1 MKTNDQ
7 TIDVLNDLIR
17 INNDRME
24 GYEKAIKDAA
34 GSPDLVTTFSEYSIQ
49 SRRYS
54 SELRRIVTS
63 LGGEPSESTTMSGK
77 IYRIWMDMRSAISSS
92 DRSSALDLSEYGE
105 DAAQKAYRE
114 ALKDAADMPADIL
127 ATITIQKTELKQAHD
142 TIKRLRDQQHAMEKR

>member
-1 MKTNDQ
+1 MKTDDQ
-7 TIDVLNDLIR
+7 TIGTLNDLIR

-24 GYEKAIKDAA
+24 GYEKAIKEAA
-34 GSPDLVTTFSEYSIQ
+34 GSPDLVTTFSEYSNQ

-63 LGGEPSESTTMSGK
+63 LGGEPSESTTISGK

-92 DRSSALDLSEYGE
+92 ERSSALDLSEYGE

-114 ALKDAADMPADIL
+114 ALKDAAYMPADIL
-127 ATITIQKTELKQAHD
+127 ATITLQKTELKQAHD